1 MSPAFQMVSPKYFLL
16 FVLALSC
23 MHVSALSQVYLT
35 KDDAL
40 KQYFPSASSIDRKTI
55 FLTEKQAEAI
65 RSRAKARIES
75 RIVTYY
81 VARSGNGVDGYAF
94 FETHVVRTMPE
105 TFVVVLSPGGAV
117 RAVEILA
124 FHEPEDYLPPRRW
137 LTLFQGKT
145 IKSDLWLKRGIQN
158 IVGATLSAQGITEGV
173 RTVLSIFE
181 LAVQKDHNDREEK

>member
-23 MHVSALSQVYLT
+23 MRVSALSQVYLT

-65 RSRAKARIES
+65 RSRAKARMES

-81 VARSGNGVDGYAF
+81 VARTGGGIDGYAF

-117 RAVEILA
+117 R
-124 FHEPEDYLPPRRW
+124 
-137 LTLFQGKT
+137 
-145 IKSDLWLKRGIQN
+145 
-158 IVGATLSAQGITEGV
+158 
-173 RTVLSIFE
+173 TV
-181 LAVQKDHNDREEK
+181 